1 MDSVKRF
8 TAQHI
13 EFEAEWETAFNIQL
27 KMHDCIS
34 LMISWCQTD
43 TQVLKAAYSATLR
56 RLANASDN
64 TTIPTTNVIGK
75 RYYYY
80 IYHSYHLLCHIKCEC
95 TLSYLPLHVSV

>member
-56 RLANASDN
+56 RLANTSDN

-95 TLSYLPLHVSV
+95 TL